1 METKLKNRTKK
12 ALVAI
17 VFFGVLAPS
26 FILALPQKAL
36 ARVPVENMVLENKE
50 TGGAMG
56 LCLKASATLG
66 NIVGSAL
73 GNIPI
78 IGGILGGSGGIVSN
92 PACTDSAAYFLA
104 QLLLRALS
112 QSIINWIKT
121 GGINGSP
128 LFIENFSDFFRNEL
142 DNAAGIFLEE
152 YLGAQVFSFICSPF
166 RLQVGSLLNT
176 TLLHRSFDRR
186 ARCTIS
192 DIVANVQNFQVD
204 FTAGGWGGWL
214 AFLEPN
220 NNAVGSY
227 LLATDEATKRKVEAF
242 LASSYE
248 TLTTGGG
255 LLAYKDCSQAPRTP
269 DGQIDRSKCKIVSP
283 GRVVADSL
291 SGVITD
297 ERIRLQLADELDE
310 IIATAIDQLLITNLT
325 GGGGG
330 KGLAGF
336 DANEFEKNNEFLFSQ
351 QRDAVFSQLE
361 QAIAVEDQYAG
372 LKESSLQTASTTV
385 KTLNELKSC
394 EAKKTGGNPTA
405 VDPRIKE
412 IQDQMPQ
419 ISTAR
424 AASALVTQELAVRIA
439 DVSKTRNSAELAL
452 INPAINQT
460 ILKIHDPAPARL
472 ELTDLQIKSSQAADD
487 LVACQIAASAQQTP

>member
-1 METKLKNRTKK
+1 
-12 ALVAI
+12 
-17 VFFGVLAPS
+17 
-26 FILALPQKAL
+26 
-36 ARVPVENMVLENKE
+36 
-50 TGGAMG
+50 
-56 LCLKASATLG
+56 
-66 NIVGSAL
+66 
-73 GNIPI
+73 
-78 IGGILGGSGGIVSN
+78 
-92 PACTDSAAYFLA
+92 
-104 QLLLRALS
+104 
-112 QSIINWIKT
+112 
-121 GGINGSP
+121 
-128 LFIENFSDFFRNEL
+128 
-142 DNAAGIFLEE
+142 
-152 YLGAQVFSFICSPF
+152 
-166 RLQVGSLLNT
+166 
-176 TLLHRSFDRR
+176 
-186 ARCTIS
+186 
-192 DIVANVQNFQVD
+192 
-204 FTAGGWGGWL
+204 
-214 AFLEPN
+214 
-220 NNAVGSY
+220 
-227 LLATDEATKRKVEAF
+227 
-242 LASSYE
+242 
-248 TLTTGGG
+248 TTGGG

-325 GGGGG
+325 GGGGSR
-330 KGLAGF
+330 GLAGF

-394 EAKKTGGNPTA
+394 EAKKTGGNPAA

-419 ISTAR
+419 ISAAR

-472 ELTDLQIKSSQAADD
+472 ELTNLQIKSSKAADE
-487 LVACQIAASAQQTP
+487 LVVCQIAASAQQTP

>member
-12 ALVAI
+12 ALLAI

-36 ARVPVENMVLENKE
+36 AEVPVADAVLRNKE

-73 GNIPI
+73 GNVPI
-78 IGGILGGSGGIVSN
+78 IGGIFGGSGGVVSN
-92 PACTDSAAYFLA
+92 PACSDSAAYFLA

-128 LFIENFSDFFRNEL
+128 LFIENFGDFFRREM
-142 DNAAGIFLEE
+142 DNAAGIFLDEF
-152 YLGAQVFSFICSPF
+152 LRNNLVDICSPF
-166 RLQVGSLLNT
+166 RLQLGNLLNT
-176 TLLHRSFDRR
+176 SLLHRTFDRR

-192 DIVANVQNFQVD
+192 DIVANVENFQVD
-204 FTAGGWGGWL
+204 FTSGGWGGFIAL
-214 AFLEPN
+214 LEPQN
-220 NNAVGSY
+220 NIFGSY
-227 LLATDEATKRKVEAF
+227 FLATDEAQRRQQEAY
-242 LASSYE
+242 LASAYE

-325 GGGGG
+325 GGGGSR
-330 KGLAGF
+330 GLAGF

-394 EAKKTGGNPTA
+394 EAKKTGGNPAA

-419 ISTAR
+419 ISAAR
-424 AASALVTQELAVRIA
+424 VASALVTQELAVRIA

-472 ELTDLQIKSSQAADD
+472 ELTNLQIKSSKAADE
-487 LVACQIAASAQQTP
+487 LVVCQIAASAQQTP

>member
-1 METKLKNRTKK
+1 MEAKLKNKTKK
-12 ALVAI
+12 AVVAI
-17 VFFGVLAPS
+17 VLFGVLAPS
-26 FILALPQKAL
+26 FILALPQKAW
-36 ARVPVENMVLENKE
+36 AEVPVADAVLRNKE

-66 NIVGSAL
+66 SIVGGAL
-73 GNIPI
+73 SNVPI
-78 IGGILGGSGGIVSN
+78 IGGIFGGAGGIASN
-92 PACTDSAAYFLA
+92 PACTDAAAYFLA

-128 LFIENFSDFFRNEL
+128 LYVENFSDFFRNEL

-152 YLGAQVFSFICSPF
+152 YLGSQVFSFICSPF
-166 RLQVGSLLNT
+166 RLQVGNLLNT

-204 FTAGGWGGWL
+204 FTAGGWGGWI
-214 AFLEPN
+214 AMLEPN
-220 NNAVGSY
+220 NNAAGSY
-227 LLATDEATKRKVEAF
+227 LLATDEATKRQVEAF

-297 ERIRLQLADELDE
+297 DRIRLQLADELDE
-310 IIATAIDQLLITNLT
+310 IIATAIDQLLITNIT

-336 DANEFEKNNEFLFSQ
+336 DANAFERNNELLFGQ
-351 QRDAVFSQLE
+351 QRDGVLSQLE
-361 QAIAVEDQYAG
+361 QALAVEDQYLG
-372 LKESSLQTASTTV
+372 LKESSLGAASTTIG
-385 KTLNELKSC
+385 TLNELKSC
-394 EAKKTGGNPTA
+394 EAKLASGNPAA

-412 IQDQMPQ
+412 IQDQRPK
-419 ISTAR
+419 ISSDVLASR
-424 AASALVTQELAVRIA
+424 AVGQELEVRIL
-439 DVSKTRNSAELAL
+439 DVAKTRNSAELAL

-472 ELTDLQIKSSQAADD
+472 ELTDLQIKSSKAADD
-487 LVACQIAASAQQTP
+487 LIACQIAASAPTP